1 MKCILTSLTFHIL
14 TLGSVLI
21 EQGGYI
27 CYLVSSGAKNSEADL
42 IYSFANILTKSK
54 RYIDY
59 IVGGTKCN
67 VYACPHVKYY
77 ENWLRF
83 GYPIRVSKITHKTET
98 LLKEKAHGSSWIINE
113 THKILISKV

>member
-27 CYLVSSGAKNSEADL
+27 CYLVSSGAKNCEADL
-42 IYSFANILTKSK
+42 IYSFANISTKSK

-59 IVGGTKCN
+59 FVGGTKCN
-67 VYACPHVKYY
+67 VYACHMS
-77 ENWLRF
+77 N
-83 GYPIRVSKITHKTET
+83 IMKI
-98 LLKEKAHGSSWIINE
+98 G
-113 THKILISKV
+113 